1 MMNAEQ
7 PNECSPLNQKTGFFR
22 NSGSGLMNP
31 TDDNNRHSN
40 NYSSAA
46 RVILFVCILFQINF
60 VKAQSTPDSSNL
72 GDTASVRS
80 VLKDTSILK
89 PFVRKPAKLPADT
102 IAVFRTDTL
111 RFSEKKPAAYN
122 LLPIQWTD
130 LLKSQPFF
138 NFFGQPVH
146 MRSEKYERE
155 SYDTMFYLLVLM
167 LFYFAILKLF
177 FGKYLAN
184 LLILFFRASMR
195 QQQLRE
201 QVLQSPFPSL
211 LLNNLFI
218 ISGGLYGAFLLRF
231 YRFGNPDDF
240 WIYFLYCAV
249 LLAILYLLKYL
260 VIRMTGWIFNI
271 SRTAETYLFVVFM
284 TNKIIGIFLLPFLVL
299 ISLSGPVISEIA
311 ITLSVI
317 MTGVF
322 YVYRF
327 LGAYSIL
334 HKEIK
339 ISGLHFILYL
349 CAFEIAPLLL
359 IYKVLV
365 NYLEKAY

>member
-1 MMNAEQ
+1 MMNAEHPMQ
-7 PNECSPLNQKTGFFR
+7 GSTLNHKTVFCR
-22 NSGSGLMNP
+22 KSGTGRMNP
-31 TDDNNRHSN
+31 NDENNRFS
-40 NYSSAA
+40 YFYFLAGRA
-46 RVILFVCILFQINF
+46 ILIVCILLQVNLAG
-60 VKAQSTPDSSNL
+60 AQSTPDSSKL
-72 GDTASVRS
+72 EDTVSARAMQ
-80 VLKDTSILK
+80 KDTSILK
-89 PFVRKPAKLPADT
+89 PVVRKPAKPPVDT

-111 RFSEKKPAAYN
+111 RFSEKKPADHN
-122 LLPIQWTD
+122 HLPIDWTD
-130 LLKSQPFF
+130 LLKTQPFF
-138 NFFGQPVH
+138 NFFGKAVH
-146 MRSEKYERE
+146 LRSEKYERE
-155 SYDTMFYLLVLM
+155 SYDMMFYLLTLM
-167 LFYFAILKLF
+167 LFYFAVVKLF

-184 LLILFFRASMR
+184 LLTLFFRASMR

-211 LLNNLFI
+211 LLNNLFV

-240 WIYFLYCAV
+240 WIYFLYCTV
-249 LLAILYLLKYL
+249 LLAVLYLLKYL
-260 VIRMTGWIFNI
+260 LIRMIGWIFNI

-299 ISLSGPVISEIA
+299 ISFSGPVISEIA
-311 ITLSVI
+311 ITLSII
-317 MTGVF
+317 MTCVF

-365 NYLEKAY
+365 TYLEKAY

>member
-1 MMNAEQ
+1 MNAEHPMQ
-7 PNECSPLNQKTGFFR
+7 GSTLNFKTVLFRQCGIR
-22 NSGSGLMNP
+22 NSETVAVS
-31 TDDNNRHSN
+31 NRILRY
-40 NYSSAA
+40 YSFGRRA
-46 RVILFVCILFQINF
+46 ILFVCILFQINM
-60 VKAQSTPDSSNL
+60 VRAQSTSDSAHL
-72 GDTASVRS
+72 KDTIPARARQN
-80 VLKDTSILK
+80 DTSILK
-89 PFVRKPAKLPADT
+89 PAVRKPTKIPIDT

-111 RFSEKKPAAYN
+111 RYSAKKPADYKH
-122 LLPIQWTD
+122 LPIIWSD
-130 LLKSQPFF
+130 LLRSQSFF
-138 NFFGQPVH
+138 NFFGEAVH
-146 MRSEKYERE
+146 MRSEKFERE
-155 SYDTMFYLLVLM
+155 SYDSMFYLLMLM
-167 LFYFAILKLF
+167 LFYFAVVKLF

-184 LLILFFRASMR
+184 VLTLFFRASMR

-211 LLNNLFI
+211 LLNNLFV
-218 ISGGLYGAFLLRF
+218 ISAGLYGAFLLRF

-240 WIYFLYCAV
+240 WIYFLYCVV
-249 LLAILYLLKYL
+249 LLAVLYLLKYL
-260 VIRMTGWIFNI
+260 LIKTTGWIFNI

-299 ISLSGPVISEIA
+299 ISFSGHIISEIA
-311 ITLSVI
+311 ITLSII
-317 MTGVF
+317 MIGVF

-327 LGAYSIL
+327 LGSYSIL

-365 NYLEKAY
+365 TYLEKAY

>member
-1 MMNAEQ
+1 MQ
-7 PNECSPLNQKTGFFR
+7 GSTLNHKTVFFR
-22 NSGSGLMNP
+22 WSRTGLISP
-31 TDDNNRHSN
+31 KDENNKHSN
-40 NYSSAA
+40 YYSSAV
-46 RVILFVCILFQINF
+46 RVILLVCLIFQINLLR
-60 VKAQSTPDSSNL
+60 AQSATDSSKSQ
-72 GDTASVRS
+72 DTISARSVQRDTS
-80 VLKDTSILK
+80 VLKSI
-89 PFVRKPAKLPADT
+89 VRRQAKRTADT
-102 IAVFRTDTL
+102 ITVFRTDTL
-111 RFSEKKPAAYN
+111 RFSAKKPADQN
-122 LLPIQWTD
+122 LPIEWND
-130 LLKSQPFF
+130 LLKTQPFF
-138 NFFGQPVH
+138 NFFGKAVH

-155 SYDTMFYLLVLM
+155 SYDTMFYLLILM
-167 LFYFAILKLF
+167 LFYFAVVKLF

-184 LLILFFRASMR
+184 LLTLFFRASMR

-218 ISGGLYGAFLLRF
+218 ISAGLYGAFLLRF
-231 YRFGNPDDF
+231 YRYGNPDDF

-249 LLAILYLLKYL
+249 LLAVLYLLKYL
-260 VIRMTGWIFNI
+260 LIRMTGWIFNI

-299 ISLSGPVISEIA
+299 ISFSGPVISEIS
-311 ITLSVI
+311 ITLSII

-327 LGAYSIL
+327 LGSYSIL